1 MGVFR
6 KEDGTKNFITKFV
19 TIGGKVIE
27 CRILVLHVGYNPV
40 QHTKYNSYKVL
51 NENVNFEQGYNPVP
65 FVPTEPYIKD
75 IHLAYI
81 PIENGNCYTED
92 RNIISD
98 NSIIEFSF
106 NKSKHLFISFI
117 FLL

>member
-1 MGVFR
+1 ML
-6 KEDGTKNFITKFV
+6 DI
-19 TIGGKVIE
+19 
-27 CRILVLHVGYNPV
+27 ILFNIQSH
-40 QHTKYNSYKVL
+40 NSYKVL
-51 NENVNFEQGYNPVP
+51 NENITFEQGYNPVP

-81 PIENGNCYTED
+81 PAENGNCYTED

-106 NKSKHLFISFI
+106 NKSREAGFCWNPMRIRDTLNPMILSLQIMFGIQYLI
-117 FLL
+117 LLLLK